1 MGIAREEAGSTPGK
15 LRYVW
20 HRGEDMQNSPARFSS
35 AARMYRY
42 SDGAR
47 KRRGQLRY
55 CTFSAPMG
63 TRGSHP
69 ACVPKRG
76 ANVNAQAR
84 GRVDPTPSGV
94 LSGPRRSSPHAS
106 RARRGRVGAQHHA
119 IAQDKDELT
128 SLRMALGGRHGR
140 IVRLLPRNSGDAGLG
155 EHRSS
160 CIMRRTDSGTD
171 DNIN

>member
-1 MGIAREEAGSTPGK
+1 MHVACREGDVVWKSLACFLSTAPMGKPGKKSDRPSVSYSTFGIAERTCK
-15 LRYVW
+15 TRRHV
-20 HRGEDMQNSPARFSS
+20 SPAR
-35 AARMYRY
+35 RGCTVLY

-47 KRRGQLRY
+47 KGRGQLRY

-63 TRGSHP
+63 TRESHP
-69 ACVPKRG
+69 ACFPKRG

-84 GRVDPTPSGV
+84 GRVDPTASGV

-128 SLRMALGGRHGR
+128 SLRMAL
-140 IVRLLPRNSGDAGLG
+140 L
-155 EHRSS
+155 
-160 CIMRRTDSGTD
+160 
-171 DNIN
+171 